1 MKAKKKS
8 KALTDPYPP
17 VDVCCGGTIPVGQ
30 AYIPF
35 ANSTGASQTVSSCA
49 LWGGVVIGIAPG
61 SRNVPI
67 TLNPLPP
74 KGSSYTFSSTCL
86 CPNETN
92 PTIKVQ

>member
-8 KALTDPYPP
+8 KALVDPYPP

-30 AYIPF
+30 NYIPF
-35 ANSTGASQTVSSCA
+35 SNSTGGPQTLSSCV
-49 LWGGVVIGIAPG
+49 LWGGGAIAVASG
-61 SRNVPI
+61 SHNVPI
-67 TLNPLPP
+67 TIRPLPQQ
-74 KGSSYTFSSTCL
+74 GSSYSFSSTCL